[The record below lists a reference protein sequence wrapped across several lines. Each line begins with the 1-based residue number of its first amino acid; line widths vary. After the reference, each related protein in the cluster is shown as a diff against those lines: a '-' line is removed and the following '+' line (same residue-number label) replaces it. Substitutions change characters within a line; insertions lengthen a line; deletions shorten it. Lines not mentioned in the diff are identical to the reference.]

1 MYVLVCVYTYVYDCL
16 YFCIC
21 ICIYTNV
28 YVYIWMVLFLSKLCL
43 FFFFLTFLNE
53 NFQQCTKVKCSKV
66 YTSASAF
73 FSRSICEIID
83 IVIYIYIQCLFVF
96 LSFRLIPKKLMSSYA
111 GMEECQKTNTTTKRK
126 M

>member
-28 YVYIWMVLFLSKLCL
+28 YVYVYVYIWMVLFLSKLCL

-53 NFQQCTKVKCSKV
+53 HFQQCTKVKCSKV

-83 IVIYIYIQCLFVF
+83 IVIYIYTMFIC
-96 LSFRLIPKKLMSSYA
+96 LSFFQVNSKKAYVKLCWNGGVPKNKH
-111 GMEECQKTNTTTKRK
+111 NH
-126 M
+126 